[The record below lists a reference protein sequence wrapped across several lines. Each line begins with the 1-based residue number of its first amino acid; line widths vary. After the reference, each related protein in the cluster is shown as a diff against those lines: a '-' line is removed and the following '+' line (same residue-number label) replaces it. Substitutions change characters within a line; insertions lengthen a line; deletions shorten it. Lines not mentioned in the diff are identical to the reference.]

1 MTKKQPTRNF
11 SEYFWCLKNVQEYYP
26 DICIDVGAGYG
37 TPAIYQSFPNS
48 KHVCIEPLKDHLPQ
62 LRKNLKDIEH
72 EIFNVGVLD
81 KPGEQTIRK
90 PDADNLLTASLA
102 AKTAEAKGTATETI
116 KISTVDDVM
125 SSIDWTGSILL
136 KTDCQG
142 TDYQALQG
150 AKKTLERCDVVIVET
165 PLFRFWG
172 DHQAD
177 FYDIVNLM
185 KQNGFVVHD
194 LLDGLFRPLDRA
206 LGQID
211 VAFVKENGPFR
222 KKRFWG

>member
-1 MTKKQPTRNF
+1 MTKTQPTRNF
-11 SEYFWCLKNVQEYYP
+11 SEYFWLLKNVHEFYP

-37 TPAIYQSFPNS
+37 TPAISASFPKA
-48 KHVCIEPLKDHLPQ
+48 KHVCIEPLKEHLSDLQ
-62 LRKNLKDIEH
+62 DRLKNLDHK
-72 EIFNVGVLD
+72 IFNVGVLD
-81 KPGEQTIRK
+81 KPGSQLMRK
-90 PDADNLLTASLA
+90 PDNLLTATLA
-102 AKTAEAKGTATETI
+102 SKNIDGAGEVIE
-116 KISTVDDVM
+116 ISTVDNIM
-125 SSIDWTGSILL
+125 STLDWSGSVFM

-142 TDYQALQG
+142 TDFLVLKG
-150 AKKTLERCDVVIVET
+150 ARETLKRCDVVIVET

-185 KQNGFVVHD
+185 KENGFVVHD

-211 VAFVKENGPFR
+211 IAFVKENGRFR
-222 KKRFWG
+222 QRRFWA